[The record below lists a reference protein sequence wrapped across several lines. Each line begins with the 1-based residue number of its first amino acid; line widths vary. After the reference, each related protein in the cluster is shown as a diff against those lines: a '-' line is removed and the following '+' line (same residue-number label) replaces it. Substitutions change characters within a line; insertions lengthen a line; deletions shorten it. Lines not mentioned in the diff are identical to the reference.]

1 MGPKRTKNAPGKDPV
16 QMARDLA
23 DRFVGSMTAITTVG
37 DRDIDALNDGIDAIQ
52 DRIQALSPSDAGF
65 NDAGFDEATAR
76 EAGYLVGVQVGLRL
90 RGLR

>member
-1 MGPKRTKNAPGKDPV
+1 MAKRTKRALGKDPL

-37 DRDIDALNDGIDAIQ
+37 DQDIDALNDGIDAIQ
-52 DRIQALSPSDAGF
+52 DRIRATYPSDHDDDDANF
-65 NDAGFDEATAR
+65 NETSAR